1 MLHLR
6 TIKYCSSSDLLFP
19 HHSTTAIS
27 LSEPD
32 TSIPAT
38 PPLADIMLNCSA
50 ATMAADALS
59 ISTSLELVAAAVPDS
74 EDF

>member
-1 MLHLR
+1 MFHLR
-6 TIKYCSSSDLLFP
+6 TIKYCSSSDLFP

-32 TSIPAT
+32 TVPAT
-38 PPLADIMLNCSA
+38 PPLADIMLNCSV

-59 ISTSLELVAAAVPDS
+59 ILTSLELVAVAIPDL